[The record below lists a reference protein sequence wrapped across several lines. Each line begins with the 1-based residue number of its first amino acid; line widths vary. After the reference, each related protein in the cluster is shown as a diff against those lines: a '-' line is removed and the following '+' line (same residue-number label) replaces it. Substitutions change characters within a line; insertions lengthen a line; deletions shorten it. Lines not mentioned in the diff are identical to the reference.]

1 MKIPTQT
8 TGDISLYIH
17 IPFCLR
23 KCPYCH
29 FYSIKYSIDYKKS
42 FLLAI
47 LKEIKDRLIKL
58 DNREIVSIYFG
69 GGTPSLLGPDFFE
82 KILKLIFSIANVKND
97 CEITIETNPEDVTLE
112 KFKKLKKI
120 MINRVSIG
128 VQSFD
133 DFLLKKIGRNHSSKD
148 SIIAI
153 ENINNAGFNNISIDL
168 MYDIFHQT
176 FSMWENTLS
185 TIKTLNVQHISIYN
199 LIIEEESYFFKIK
212 DQLSNYKPDEN
223 LPFINHAEE
232 VLNNFGFQRYEISAF
247 AKNSKISIHNSG
259 YWTARE
265 FLGFGPS
272 AFSFYDNIRSS
283 NIKNVAEYINRINNN
298 ESPTDFVDKISD
310 EKRKNELF
318 VIALRLMHGVDLN
331 EFIKKHGII
340 SKEYLHKLKSLKEKG
355 LLIIEKENVKLSD
368 KGKLFYDEIA
378 VELI

>member
-17 IPFCLR
+17 IPFCLK

-42 FLLAI
+42 FLEAI
-47 LKEIKDRLIKL
+47 LTEIKRNLIKL
-58 DNREIVSIYFG
+58 KNREIVSIYFG
-69 GGTPSLLGPDFFE
+69 GGTPSLLGHDFFE
-82 KILKLIFSIANVKND
+82 EILNFIFSNATVKSN

-112 KFKKLKKI
+112 KFKKFKKI
-120 MINRVSIG
+120 KINRVSIG

-133 DFLLKKIGRNHSSKD
+133 DFLLKKIGRNHSSQD

-176 FSMWENTLS
+176 FPMWENTLN
-185 TIKTLNVQHISIYN
+185 TIRNLNVQHISIYN
-199 LIIEEESYFFKIK
+199 LIVEEDSYFFKIK
-212 DQLSNYKPDEN
+212 DQLSHYKPNEN
-223 LPFINHAEE
+223 IPFIRHAEA
-232 VLNNFGFQRYEISAF
+232 VLNNLGFQRYEISAF
-247 AKNSKISIHNSG
+247 AKNNQISIHNSG

-272 AFSFYDNIRSS
+272 AYSFYDNIRSS
-283 NIKNVAEYINRINNN
+283 NIKNVREYIKRINNN
-298 ESPTDFVDKISD
+298 ESPTDFIDKISD

-318 VIALRLMHGVDLN
+318 VIALRLMQGVDLN
-331 EFIKKHGII
+331 EFTKKHGTITE
-340 SKEYLHKLKSLKEKG
+340 KYLNKIKLLREKD
-355 LLIIEKENVKLSD
+355 LLIIEKENIKLSD

-378 VELI
+378 VDLI